1 MKLKQKAKDL
11 SKQAALYCGSRHR
24 QRRLYIQ
31 CELRT
36 LVDLS
41 KDVPGLLAPKFPMV
55 LAALS
60 FARAELLWVLMH
72 KGQMPPKHR
81 MKHLPEGH
89 CDDQMSEKHCK
100 RTYAKG
106 RPCKWCKLD
115 PKIGFCQPWTEGCL
129 LDLNS

>member
-41 KDVPGLLAPKFPMV
+41 KDVREKKNV
-55 LAALS
+55 
-60 FARAELLWVLMH
+60 AEQNPEVF
-72 KGQMPPKHR
+72 KR
-81 MKHLPEGH
+81 MTDELQKII
-89 CDDQMSEKHCK
+89 DDG
-100 RTYAKG
+100 RT
-106 RPCKWCKLD
+106 R
-115 PKIGFCQPWTEGCL
+115 
-129 LDLNS
+129 